1 MYKIEFLIKQATRYC
16 HILPGHIDS
25 LNLIPA
31 PFVSLVC
38 ISSILDR
45 RLSTFHGTN
54 RIPSDNNTRKLKYNP
69 YLSKCNFDRT
79 LQNVLLIKIT
89 FQYIKEIVSCPY
101 HKLCLLITRQVDTSV
116 IL

>member
-45 RLSTFHGTN
+45 RLSTFHRTN
-54 RIPSDNNTRKLKYNP
+54 RINFFEMHSICHYNSPGQNQTDTPSA
-69 YLSKCNFDRT
+69 
-79 LQNVLLIKIT
+79 Q
-89 FQYIKEIVSCPY
+89 
-101 HKLCLLITRQVDTSV
+101 
-116 IL
+116 